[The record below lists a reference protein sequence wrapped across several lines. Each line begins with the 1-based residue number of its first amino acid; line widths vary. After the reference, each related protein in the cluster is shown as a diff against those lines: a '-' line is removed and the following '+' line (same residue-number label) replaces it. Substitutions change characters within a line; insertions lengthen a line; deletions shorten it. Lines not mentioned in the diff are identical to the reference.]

1 VEKWNGLL
9 WPGTQQ
15 KLVEQAYRQAV
26 NDNVVDRIW
35 NHDYT
40 LWKDDPTEI
49 TNRLGWLHGPRV
61 MQDAIDEINSFVS
74 EIRAEGFS
82 QAVLLGMGGSSLAP
96 EVFRLTFGVAEG
108 FLDLTVLDSTDPDS
122 VLEKERFAEQ
132 GKTLFIVSTKSG
144 GTVETM
150 SFMKYF
156 YQKTYQKY
164 GPENVGNYFIAIT
177 DPGSGL
183 EKNAD
188 ELNFRKVFLND
199 PNIGGRFSAL
209 SYFGLV
215 PAALIGVDLKRIL
228 DLAEEAVLAAH
239 HLDDHANLI
248 GIILGAMAAA
258 HINKLTMILS
268 PQIISLGAWIEQLI
282 AESTGK
288 ESKGIL
294 PVDQE
299 ELTEPSYYDPDR
311 LFVYIKLNK
320 DDSHD
325 AQVDRLI
332 AANFPVLVIEL
343 DDIYEIGAEF
353 FRWEVATALAGYFL
367 KINPYDQP
375 DVESAKKLARAKVA
389 DFKKTGKLPQLSN
402 PNVMGKLVVY
412 SDYESKSLTEFI
424 SKFLNKRQN
433 GSYISVQAYLNASS
447 DVQPEL
453 KKLQSKIHQ
462 KYKLATTVGIGP
474 RFLHSTGQLHKG
486 DNGLGLFIQIIGR
499 FEQDCQIPDT
509 ATSQA
514 SSISFGILRN
524 AQSLG
529 DREALLHVG
538 RNVLRLEIGGN
549 LIDGIKMITSV
560 IS

>member
-402 PNVMGKLVVY
+402 PNVMGELVVY